1 MGDTI
6 INITNSS
13 DDKTKSAGKSKSKFK
28 KTKFKKKKSAI
39 ERNFDYSAAG
49 KSMVG
54 DDSAHSIIS
63 FPALP

>member
-6 INITNSS
+6 INITNS
-13 DDKTKSAGKSKSKFK
+13 DNKTKSTGKSKTKFK

-54 DDSAHSIIS
+54 DDYGKAGKEMVE
-63 FPALP
+63 

>member
-13 DDKTKSAGKSKSKFK
+13 DSKTKSAGKTKFK
-28 KTKFKKKKSAI
+28 KKKKKSAI

-49 KSMVG
+49 KKMVG
-54 DDSAHSIIS
+54 DDYSKAGKEMMD
-63 FPALP
+63 

>member
-13 DDKTKSAGKSKSKFK
+13 DGKTKSTGKSKFNKTKFK
-28 KTKFKKKKSAI
+28 KKKKKSAI

-49 KSMVG
+49 KKMVG
-54 DDSAHSIIS
+54 DDYSKAGKEMMG
-63 FPALP
+63 

>member
-13 DDKTKSAGKSKSKFK
+13 DGKTKSAGKSKFK
-28 KTKFKKKKSAI
+28 KKKKKSAI

-49 KSMVG
+49 KKMVG
-54 DDSAHSIIS
+54 DDYSKAGKEMMGND
-63 FPALP
+63 